1 MSRIPRFP
9 QFLALLLLFACQRD
23 AVGPTPSS
31 SGAGSLFSTSLPASP
46 LLLASS
52 GHILFTRILPRS
64 EARWVFKMDATGAN
78 VRQLANGY
86 AAVWKP
92 DGSKI
97 AFSCGANIC
106 VMNNDGTTI
115 VQLTFNVLV
124 EVPAWSG
131 SSPAFPNGRIAFDG
145 QDPTGNWH
153 IYVMNPDGTSV
164 VQLTTGAFIDGSADW
179 SPDGSMIAFQRYVKH
194 GTSPQVFVMNANGP
208 GITQL
213 TTQGGMAPAWS
224 PDSTKIAFYSNRSG
238 TSQIYVMSSSG
249 ETTTSPAVQITTSGG
264 SLPDWSLDGTRIVFS
279 CQPPGKPT
287 NICTINSNGT
297 GGVLDLTNS
306 RQTEQW
312 PEWGP

>member
-1 MSRIPRFP
+1 MSRVPRFS
-9 QFLALLLLFACQRD
+9 QSLALLLLFACQRD

-52 GHILFTRILPRS
+52 GHILFTRILPPS
-64 EARWVFKMDATGAN
+64 ARWVFKMDATGAN
-78 VRQLANGY
+78 VTQLANGY

-106 VMNNDGTTI
+106 VMNNDGTGI

-131 SSPAFPNGRIAFDG
+131 SSLAFPNGRIAFDG

-153 IYVMNPDGTSV
+153 IYVMNPDGTGV
-164 VQLTTGAFIDGSADW
+164 VQLTKDATIDGSADW
-179 SPDGSMIAFQRYVKH
+179 SPDGSKIAFQRYVKH
-194 GTSPQVFVMNANGP
+194 GTSQVFVMNASP
-208 GITQL
+208 GSVITQL
-213 TTQGGMAPAWS
+213 TTLGGSSPAWS
-224 PDSTKIAFYSNRSG
+224 RDGTKIAFDSYRSG

-249 ETTTSPAVQITTSGG
+249 ETAGPAVQITTSGG
-264 SLPDWSLDGTRIVFS
+264 SLSDWSLDGTRIVFR
-279 CQPPGKPT
+279 CPAAKAT
-287 NICTINSNGT
+287 NICTINSDGT
-297 GGVLDLTNS
+297 GGVVDLTNS

>member
-1 MSRIPRFP
+1 MRRLQLLTFVVPLLSA
-9 QFLALLLLFACQRD
+9 LACND
-23 AVGPTPSS
+23 ATSPPSS

-52 GHILFTRILPRS
+52 GHILFTRILS
-64 EARWVFKMDATGAN
+64 SARWVFKMDATGAN

-106 VMNNDGTTI
+106 VMNNDGTRI
-115 VQLTFNVLV
+115 VQLTSNVLV
-124 EVPAWSG
+124 EVPAWSPDG
-131 SSPAFPNGRIAFDG
+131 TKIAFDG

-153 IYVMNPDGTSV
+153 IYVMNADGTGA
-164 VQLTTGAFIDGSADW
+164 VQLTNDATIDGDADW
-179 SPDGSMIAFQRYVKH
+179 SPDGLKIAFQRYVKH
-194 GTSPQVFVMNANGP
+194 GASQVFVMNADGSV
-208 GITQL
+208 ITQL
-213 TTQGGMAPAWS
+213 TTLGGMAPAWS
-224 PDSTKIAFYSNRSG
+224 PDGTKIAFYSNRSG

-249 ETTTSPAVQITTSGG
+249 EAPATLVKITTSGG

>member
-1 MSRIPRFP
+1 MIRIPRFP
-9 QFLALLLLFACQRD
+9 RSLALLLLFACQRD

-31 SGAGSLFSTSLPASP
+31 TGAGPLFSTSLPASP

-52 GHILFTRILPRS
+52 GHILFTRILS
-64 EARWVFKMDATGAN
+64 SARWVFKMDATGAN
-78 VRQLANGY
+78 VTKLANGY

-106 VMNNDGTTI
+106 VMNNDGTRI

-124 EVPAWSG
+124 EVPAWSW
-131 SSPAFPNGRIAFDG
+131 SSSAFPNGRIAFDG

-153 IYVMNPDGTSV
+153 IYVMNPDVTGV
-164 VQLTTGAFIDGSADW
+164 VQLTIDATIDGSADW
-179 SPDGSMIAFQRYVKH
+179 SPDGSKIAFQRYVKH
-194 GTSPQVFVMNANGP
+194 GTSQVFVMNADGSV
-208 GITQL
+208 ITQL
-213 TTQGGMAPAWS
+213 TTLGGMAPAWS
-224 PDSTKIAFYSNRSG
+224 PDGTKIAFYSNRSG

-249 ETTTSPAVQITTSGG
+249 ETTTAPAVQITTSGG

>member
-1 MSRIPRFP
+1 MRRLQLLTFVVPLLSA
-9 QFLALLLLFACQRD
+9 LACND
-23 AVGPTPSS
+23 ATSPPSS
-31 SGAGSLFSTSLPASP
+31 AGPLFSTSLPASP

-52 GHILFTRILPRS
+52 GHILFTRILPPS

-78 VRQLANGY
+78 VTKLANGY

-106 VMNNDGTTI
+106 VMNNDGTRI
-115 VQLTFNVLV
+115 VQLTSNVLV

-131 SSPAFPNGRIAFDG
+131 SSLAFPNGRIAFDG
-145 QDPTGNWH
+145 QDPTGWH
-153 IYVMNPDGTSV
+153 IYVMNPDVPGV
-164 VQLTTGAFIDGSADW
+164 VQQLTIGAFIDGSADW

-194 GTSPQVFVMNANGP
+194 VTSPSQVFVMNADGSV
-208 GITQL
+208 ITQKTL
-213 TTQGGMAPAWS
+213 GGGMDPAWS
-224 PDSTKIAFYSNRSG
+224 PDGKWIAFDSNRSG

-249 ETTTSPAVQITTSGG
+249 ETTTAPAVKITTSGG
-264 SLPDWSLDGTRIVFS
+264 SLPDWSLNGTRIVFR

-287 NICTINSNGT
+287 NICTINSDGT
-297 GGVLDLTNS
+297 GGVVDLTNS